1 MIDFAG
7 RLRGGYNGSEMEPS
21 AKRRKTTV
29 NLSIKKVPVRLVKRL
44 KRKAALHKRSLQGE
58 LIAVLEEA
66 ATPAR
71 LTVDELWERVRRYGP
86 PIPGD
91 SVKMIREDRDAR

>member
-1 MIDFAG
+1 
-7 RLRGGYNGSEMEPS
+7 MEPS
-21 AKRRKTTV
+21 AKRRKTVT
-29 NLSIKKVPVRLVKRL
+29 LSIKRVPEKLLKRL

-66 ATPAR
+66 TSPAR
-71 LTVDELWERVRRYGP
+71 LTVDELWQAVGRYRP
-86 PIPGD
+86 VPGD

>member
-1 MIDFAG
+1 
-7 RLRGGYNGSEMEPS
+7 MEPS
-21 AKRRKTTV
+21 AKRRKTVT
-29 NLSIKKVPVRLVKRL
+29 LSIKRVPETLVKRL

-58 LIAVLEEA
+58 LLALLEEA
-66 ATPAR
+66 APPGR
-71 LTVDELWERVRRYGP
+71 LTVDELWQAVRRYR